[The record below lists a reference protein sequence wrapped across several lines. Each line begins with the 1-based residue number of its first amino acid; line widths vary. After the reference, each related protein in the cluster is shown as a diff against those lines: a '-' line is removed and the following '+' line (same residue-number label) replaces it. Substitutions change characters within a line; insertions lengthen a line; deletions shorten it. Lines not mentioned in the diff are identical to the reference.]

1 MRKTRKLL
9 NSNRESFDM
18 YSNFSDYQILIDCI
32 ESKVTADN
40 SIEACKAL
48 IEGISKTIIDRVD
61 LRCRFILRELDNNQ
75 IDNISNAKSQIKN
88 NTIKFVFAFKQ
99 ASLILSIYHHSFGK
113 SFFDAVGNPFC
124 NMIGEI
130 RNWKG
135 DVSHGRVAPKM
146 EKTSLE
152 LASLVESLTDTIT
165 FHMLEVFSL
174 IDFSAGLV
182 PDRSTIISE
191 SFVDKTETQLTDIPD
206 EERDIRD
213 FNDVLD
219 ELYPLP
225 GKPRYSRALYEQ
237 YFEDYEIQLKE
248 FLDNKELELSE

>member
-1 MRKTRKLL
+1 VQKTRHIL
-9 NSNRESFDM
+9 NSNQASFDV
-18 YSNFSDYQILIDCI
+18 YSNFSDYLVLIECIEKKHTADNCI
-32 ESKVTADN
+32 ES
-40 SIEACKAL
+40 CKAL

-61 LRCRFILRELDNNQ
+61 LRCRFVRNNLNG
-75 IDNISNAKSQIKN
+75 IQIKN
-88 NTIKFVFAFKQ
+88 ITEAKHQIKKNTISFTFAFKQ
-99 ASLILSIYHHSFGK
+99 ASNILSLYHHAFAQG
-113 SFFDAVGNPFC
+113 FFEKIGNPFC

-135 DVSHGRVAPKM
+135 DISHGRVAPKPD
-146 EKTSLE
+146 KSSLE
-152 LASLVESLTDTIT
+152 LAKLVESLTDTIT

-174 IDFSAGLV
+174 ISAGLV
-182 PDRSTIISE
+182 TDRTTVIFE
-191 SFVDKTETQLTDIPD
+191 SFLDKTEDELAEISD
-206 EERDIRD
+206 EECNIRE
-213 FNDVLD
+213 FNDTLD